1 MFQPKMERRVSERV
15 EVFRFEKENKER
27 LDIFLTACLPE
38 FSRSR
43 IQGLIKDGFVKVDDE
58 TATKAG
64 QDLEPGARV
73 EIRIP
78 PPLPTNLVAE
88 DIPLDIVFEND
99 DLLVVDKPAGM
110 VVHPSPG
117 HDSGTLVHAV
127 LGHVP
132 ELEGIGGEER
142 PGIVHRLD
150 KETSGLIVIA
160 KNERSHRWLQ
170 EQFKSRQVE
179 KIYLALVD
187 GRPPTPAGRV
197 EAPIG
202 RSTTHRKLMAV
213 VPLDKGR
220 EAVSEYKTLETFPEH
235 TLLEVHPLTGRTHQI
250 RVHLAFL
257 GCPVVGDRVYGKRK
271 PTVELDRHFLHAYR
285 LKIIVPGETK
295 PRVFEAGLPVELQ
308 RALEEIKK

>member
-1 MFQPKMERRVSERV
+1 VSDRV

-27 LDIFLTACLPE
+27 LDVFLTACLPE

-43 IQGLIKDGFVKVDDE
+43 IQGLIKEGFVKVDDE
-58 TATKAG
+58 TATKSG
-64 QDLEPGARV
+64 RDLEPSARV
-73 EIRIP
+73 EIHIP
-78 PPLPTNLVAE
+78 PPIPTDLVAE

-117 HDSGTLVHAV
+117 HESGTLVHAA

-132 ELEGIGGEER
+132 ELEGIGGEQR

-160 KNERSHRWLQ
+160 KNEQAHRWLQ

-187 GRPPTPAGRV
+187 GKPPTPAGRV

-202 RSTTHRKLMAV
+202 RSATHRKLMAV
-213 VPLDKGR
+213 VPPGKGR
-220 EAVSEYKTLETFPEH
+220 QAVSEYRTLESFPAH

-250 RVHLAFL
+250 RVHMAFL
-257 GCPVVGDRVYGKRK
+257 GCPVVGDRVYGKKK
-271 PTVELDRHFLHAYR
+271 PSVELDRHFLHAYK
-285 LKIIVPGETK
+285 LKIILPGEK
-295 PRVFEAGLPVELQ
+295 QPKIFEAGLPEELQ
-308 RALEEIKK
+308 RALEEVRSKK